1 MIGVGLLGAFF
12 IIRYD
17 TSELKSFG
25 PLLYLL
31 SLGLL
36 IAVLLF
42 GTEVRG
48 TTGWIS
54 LGPLPAIQPAEFTKI
69 MLIVAF
75 ADFINRRRGELDTL
89 SQILPCLA
97 YMGIPF
103 ILIMMQPDLGTAL
116 VYIAITIIMLFI
128 AGANPRI
135 LVALIVGA
143 ILLVGL
149 VFLLHFHWGMPIPLE
164 DYQLKR
170 LTVFLDPYNDGQ
182 GGRGAGWN
190 TIQSLVAIG
199 SGGLAGKGLYNGS
212 QVQLN
217 FLPEHHTDFIY
228 AVIGLRNLD
237 VVMGLENRIV
247 FDIVDAVNGHC
258 KLKQALIKD
267 KRFEGLYLLPAAQT
281 KDKTAVSPHQMKNMV
296 NELRKE
302 FDFILV
308 DCPAGIE
315 QGFKNAIAGADKAV
329 VVATPE
335 VSSVRD
341 ADRIIGL
348 LEAAGLTQTKLIINR
363 IRSKMVKRGD
373 MMDTGDIIDIL
384 AIDLL
389 GVVPEDEA
397 IVVSTNRGEPA
408 VMENMSRAG
417 AAYRRIA
424 RRLNGEDVP
433 IYSLEDPENIM
444 DKFKKILKLAR

>member
-1 MIGVGLLGAFF
+1 MARI
-12 IIRYD
+12 
-17 TSELKSFG
+17 
-25 PLLYLL
+25 
-31 SLGLL
+31 
-36 IAVLLF
+36 
-42 GTEVRG
+42 
-48 TTGWIS
+48 
-54 LGPLPAIQPAEFTKI
+54 I

-228 AVIGLRNLD
+228 AVILPRLAAVKVAFRYPMLLD
-237 VVMGLENRIV
+237 KMALNILPPSSGSTGRR
-247 FDIVDAVNGHC
+247 
-258 KLKQALIKD
+258 LKRA
-267 KRFEGLYLLPAAQT
+267 
-281 KDKTAVSPHQMKNMV
+281 
-296 NELRKE
+296 RKQ
-302 FDFILV
+302 FIL
-308 DCPAGIE
+308 A
-315 QGFKNAIAGADKAV
+315 K
-329 VVATPE
+329 
-335 VSSVRD
+335 
-341 ADRIIGL
+341 
-348 LEAAGLTQTKLIINR
+348 
-363 IRSKMVKRGD
+363 
-373 MMDTGDIIDIL
+373 
-384 AIDLL
+384 
-389 GVVPEDEA
+389 
-397 IVVSTNRGEPA
+397 
-408 VMENMSRAG
+408 
-417 AAYRRIA
+417 
-424 RRLNGEDVP
+424 RLNHVP
-433 IYSLEDPENIM
+433 
-444 DKFKKILKLAR
+444 